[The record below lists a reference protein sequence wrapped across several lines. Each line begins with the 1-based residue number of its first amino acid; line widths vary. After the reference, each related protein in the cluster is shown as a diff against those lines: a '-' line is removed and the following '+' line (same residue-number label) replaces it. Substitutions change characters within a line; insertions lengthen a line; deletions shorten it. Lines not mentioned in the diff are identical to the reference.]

1 MPEEKINEDNR
12 QQFFEAVKANDQAT
26 VRHYLEQDAELVNAR
41 NEVNISAVLLAAYH
55 RHTELAR
62 ELGARKELD
71 ICEATAIGQ
80 IERVA
85 ELLEQTP
92 ALAQEFSPDGFP
104 VLSYAAFFGQPDALA
119 LLIQAGADPNEPARN
134 SMLIRP
140 LHAATAQSDQQI
152 ALTITE
158 RLLDAGADANVK
170 QQGGWTPLHAA
181 AANGNRGLIQLLLRH
196 GADLAEQNDD
206 GKTAFDL
213 ATEKQHTEAAN
224 LLTLASP
231 RS

>member
-1 MPEEKINEDNR
+1 
-12 QQFFEAVKANDQAT
+12 
-26 VRHYLEQDAELVNAR
+26 
-41 NEVNISAVLLAAYH
+41 VLLAAYH
-55 RHTELAR
+55 RHFELAQ

-80 IERVA
+80 IARVA

-104 VLSYAAFFGQPDALA
+104 VLSYAAFFGQPDALG
-119 LLIQAGADPNEPARN
+119 LLLQAGADPNEQARN

-140 LHAATAQSDQQI
+140 LHAATAQSDQQV

-158 RLLDAGADANVK
+158 RLLAAGADASVK

-181 AANGNRGLIQLLLRH
+181 AANGNLELIQLLLRH
-196 GADLAEQNDD
+196 GAEPCAKNDD

-213 ATEKQHTEAAN
+213 VTEKQHTEAAAM
-224 LLTLASP
+224 LTFL

>member
-1 MPEEKINEDNR
+1 MMSEDHR
-12 QQFFEAVKANDQAT
+12 QQFFEAVKANDSSAIQRLLA
-26 VRHYLEQDAELVNAR
+26 QDAELINAC
-41 NEVNISAVLLAAYH
+41 NEANISAVLLAAYH
-55 RHTELAR
+55 RHFELAR

-80 IERVA
+80 TERVT

-104 VLSYAAFFGQPDALA
+104 VLSYAAFFGQPDALV
-119 LLIQAGADPNEPARN
+119 LLLQAGADPNEQARN

-140 LHAATAQSDQQI
+140 LHAAAAQSDQRI

-158 RLLDAGADANVK
+158 RLLAAGADANVK

-181 AANGNRGLIQLLLRH
+181 AANGNLELIQLLLRH
-196 GADLAEQNDD
+196 GAQGGTKNDD

-213 ATEKQHTEAAN
+213 ATEKQQAEAVK
-224 LLTLASP
+224 LLSLAS
-231 RS
+231 SSI